1 MLTRDSRFWWLG
13 MVGAVILAV
22 SSRWDLIDPLL
33 PAQHTD
39 KVHAA
44 VELAALILGIVSGK
58 MATARWRHRRSH
70 TRMTKTR

>member
-58 MATARWRHRRSH
+58 MATSPLPHSDDEN
-70 TRMTKTR
+70 KVGK